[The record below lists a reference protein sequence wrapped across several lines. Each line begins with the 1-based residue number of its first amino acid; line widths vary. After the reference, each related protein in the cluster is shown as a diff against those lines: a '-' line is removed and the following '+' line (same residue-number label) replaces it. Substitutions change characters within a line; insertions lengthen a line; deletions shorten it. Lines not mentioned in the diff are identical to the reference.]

1 MSKKDISIPRL
12 TAIRH
17 KSSARGW
24 GRFGKKKYVLI
35 KLQQPGTERFI
46 RKDSPLV
53 TPICSILIR
62 FKIILG
68 YYVIHGVHHD
78 ELVLGVD
85 DAGQAKKKAK

>member
-1 MSKKDISIPRL
+1 MPGGGEGLVKK
-12 TAIRH
+12 
-17 KSSARGW
+17 
-24 GRFGKKKYVLI
+24 VL
-35 KLQQPGTERFI
+35 KTTPAWDRKVYK
-46 RKDSPLV
+46 KDSPQI

-68 YYVIHGVHHD
+68 YHVFHGVHHD